1 MALPLL
7 ERYAPAKRF
16 LADQAYDSNAI
27 RDWLAEHRITPV
39 IPNHPR
45 RTIQHPFDKRAYR
58 KRNAIERLFCRIK
71 DWRRIA
77 TRFDK
82 TARNYLASIAL
93 VAAVT
98 CFKA

>member
-7 ERYAPAKRF
+7 VRLAPAKRL

-27 RDWLAEHRITPV
+27 RDWLTRKRITPV

-45 RTIQHPFDKRAYR
+45 RTVRLPFDRKAYR
-58 KRNAIERLFCRIK
+58 RRNAIERLFCRLK

-82 TARNYLASIAL
+82 TARNYLVSIAL
-93 VAAVT
+93 VAVVSCYT
-98 CFKA
+98 P